1 MTRILL
7 VGLGVCGLGL
17 VGWWSLAG
25 EPAAPAADPNFEKE
39 LKEAVAKYLTWGR
52 ADDRSRW
59 APEDCRAPS
68 PPRARA
74 SASTEEKTH
83 GRKLYSVFAKD
94 PLAYAWL
101 TLPERAAAV
110 GQVVVKQSWV
120 PEEVTG
126 EEAAAAIAAEK
137 KGWVLW
143 VPPKGAVPK
152 AARPEGTPE
161 AVREDGFNPYVVR
174 DGKVFKAAKQGDLF
188 VMLKLDPKTPGTDDG
203 WVYGTVSPDGKTV
216 SSAGRLES
224 CMKCHVEAKTDRLFG
239 LPREAP
245 GKE

>member
-7 VGLGVCGLGL
+7 VGLLVGGLGL
-17 VGWWSLAG
+17 VGWRAVTG
-25 EPAAPAADPNFEKE
+25 EPAAAPDFEKE
-39 LKEAVAKYLTWGR
+39 LKEAVAKYLTWSR

-120 PEEVTG
+120 
-126 EEAAAAIAAEK
+126 
-137 KGWVLW
+137 
-143 VPPKGAVPK
+143 
-152 AARPEGTPE
+152 
-161 AVREDGFNPYVVR
+161 
-174 DGKVFKAAKQGDLF
+174 
-188 VMLKLDPKTPGTDDG
+188 
-203 WVYGTVSPDGKTV
+203 
-216 SSAGRLES
+216 
-224 CMKCHVEAKTDRLFG
+224 
-239 LPREAP
+239 
-245 GKE
+245 